1 MADKAI
7 SELIA
12 AEQIKAADLF
22 VLEQDSAAKK
32 LTGQIL
38 LNWLTAAADGHGG
51 IHLLHHILIH
61 TAHLLPQPALIQR
74 PHLLQQ
80 DNGLLGQAAVDR

>member
-38 LNWLTAAADGHGG
+38 LNWLTAMAVSAAS
-51 IHLLHHILIH
+51 
-61 TAHLLPQPALIQR
+61 
-74 PHLLQQ
+74 
-80 DNGLLGQAAVDR
+80 